1 MRVPLAVVSGSLLV
15 AVSQAIEGVVQFDIE
30 RRQLQPHPRLDKRA
44 LADTFEE
51 VITNDR
57 SRGGYFLTCAVGNP
71 PQNLTLQLDTGS
83 SDIWVPA
90 SSACKPSAKKPNG
103 CSLGSFTPSDSK
115 GFKTVGKNK
124 FSIQYLD
131 GTHSKGDYFTDR
143 FAIGSATVANL
154 TMGLGLDGDI
164 PYGLAGIGYPLN
176 EAIVTANS
184 SSSPYPNLPATMMND
199 GMIRTN
205 AYSLWLNDLQSSTG
219 NILFGG
225 IDTEKYK
232 GNLTRIKIYEDSK
245 SGNYTSFLVA
255 LTSLE
260 AHSNS
265 GKDVLT
271 SKTFPIPVVLDS
283 GTTLSYLPQDLAQQT
298 WRETGA
304 VWSDDMGLAM
314 IPCSMQK
321 SKGIFEFWFAGPNGP
336 RIQVQMDELVLE
348 MTEGLKFTAGIY
360 KGQKAC
366 TFGMQNFTGDPF
378 ILGDTFLRSA
388 YVVYDLVNNEIGI
401 APTDFNS
408 TSSNII
414 PFPSSGAP
422 VPSATVA
429 PNQEQATVKPLVTSP
444 AFVAQMGFYEGVS
457 RSAAPPMVLGLG
469 IPLLAAG
476 ATLIF
481 SMAW

>member
-1 MRVPLAVVSGSLLV
+1 
-15 AVSQAIEGVVQFDIE
+15 
-30 RRQLQPHPRLDKRA
+30 
-44 LADTFEE
+44 
-51 VITNDR
+51 
-57 SRGGYFLTCAVGNP
+57 
-71 PQNLTLQLDTGS
+71 
-83 SDIWVPA
+83 
-90 SSACKPSAKKPNG
+90 
-103 CSLGSFTPSDSK
+103 
-115 GFKTVGKNK
+115 
-124 FSIQYLD
+124 
-131 GTHSKGDYFTDR
+131 
-143 FAIGSATVANL
+143 
-154 TMGLGLDGDI
+154 MGLGLDGDI

-176 EAIVTANS
+176 EAIVTTNH
-184 SSSPYPNLPATMMND
+184 SSSPYPNLPATMVND

-219 NILFGG
+219 NVLFGG
-225 IDTEKYK
+225 IDTKKYT
-232 GNLTRIKIYEDSK
+232 GNLTRIKIYEDDK

-260 AHSNS
+260 AHSSS
-265 GKDVLT
+265 GKDTLT
-271 SKTFPIPVVLDS
+271 SKSFPVPVVLDS

-321 SKGIFEFWFAGPNGP
+321 SKGVFEFWFAGPNGP

-366 TFGMQNFTGDPF
+366 TFGMQNFTGNPF

-388 YVVYDLVNNEIGI
+388 YVVYDLVNNEVGI

-414 PFPSSGAP
+414 AFPSSGAP
-422 VPSATVA
+422 IPSATVA
-429 PNQEQATVKPLVTSP
+429 PNQEQATVKPLVTTP

-457 RSAAPPMVLGLG
+457 RSASPPMILDIRL
-469 IPLLAAG
+469 PLLAAG

-481 SMAW
+481 ALAW